1 MHPVGAIAGEG
12 EDVRKGEQTMNELP
26 TDTRELICYAQG
38 AVSMMFDGQP
48 KDLICALANRLDLL
62 TRDINLFD
70 DQGWRTVLVQPIE
83 TSE

>member
-62 TRDINLFD
+62 TASPD